1 MRLWVSPTTAIGR
14 VLDDLEAITGPSP
27 DTSKPDCLVVLGRRL
42 ERSAGS
48 VADCQLQNGQT
59 LYLVGANRIP
69 PRPLPRTWTVSN
81 AGASSR
87 QQPASPQPFVE
98 RQATLA
104 SDPAGTPVVMD
115 NNGDNTPRWAHG
127 LDGQQSGPRTQQTPP
142 QPMLPL
148 GPPAA
153 ASPSAPPPF
162 AVVEP
167 VGAREQ
173 PAVLPAEP
181 FLPPPAAP
189 APAAA
194 PVPVATIGPKTA
206 VEPPGLP
213 DVSRRAPSSATD
225 PWYDLPTLEAWADNP
240 GLRMSYDVAQ
250 SENEIVRKAID
261 ASAAANGGVA
271 DSALLTLQSELQ
283 VAMIDLEARLE
294 AGTLSLSDYAEG
306 LQAKIMADKRSAVA
320 HKKSGDVEMAKRL
333 LRHTKLMQHELDGI
347 RKEMPAPAPAPAS
360 AGSPAGGKKE
370 FKSETARAV
379 QKMMNQFHASVN
391 ALDRTT
397 AAQQAELEAELS
409 TMWAQQHGGQRPPKA

>member
-1 MRLWVSPTTAIGR
+1 
-14 VLDDLEAITGPSP
+14 
-27 DTSKPDCLVVLGRRL
+27 
-42 ERSAGS
+42 
-48 VADCQLQNGQT
+48 
-59 LYLVGANRIP
+59 
-69 PRPLPRTWTVSN
+69 
-81 AGASSR
+81 
-87 QQPASPQPFVE
+87 
-98 RQATLA
+98 
-104 SDPAGTPVVMD
+104 
-115 NNGDNTPRWAHG
+115 
-127 LDGQQSGPRTQQTPP
+127 
-142 QPMLPL
+142 
-148 GPPAA
+148 
-153 ASPSAPPPF
+153 
-162 AVVEP
+162 
-167 VGAREQ
+167 
-173 PAVLPAEP
+173 
-181 FLPPPAAP
+181 
-189 APAAA
+189 
-194 PVPVATIGPKTA
+194 
-206 VEPPGLP
+206 
-213 DVSRRAPSSATD
+213 
-225 PWYDLPTLEAWADNP
+225 
-240 GLRMSYDVAQ
+240 MSYDVAQ

-333 LRHTKLMQHELDGI
+333 LRHTKLMQHELEDI